1 MKQTDVAIIGAGSGG
16 YTTALELAKAGK
28 KVILIEKDRVGGA
41 CLIRGCIPSKAFVHA
56 SNIVHK
62 GKRSSDIGIDIGE
75 PVIDMVRIQEWKE
88 GIVDKMVK
96 GIEGQCKKAG
106 VDVLHGTARLVS
118 DKSLVVKFSDE
129 IPDEEIITEYVILAT
144 GASPREVPGF
154 EIDEKMIMSS
164 TGLLDLKEIPSS
176 MGVIGGGVIGLEL
189 STVMAKLGCDVTII
203 EILDDIL
210 PFSDDDVTRTIKKG
224 LKALGIKLLTGS
236 RAKLTGIDEN
246 NVSIEVQSPK
256 ESETMEF
263 QKILIGVGSQPNLEG
278 IGIEKAGIQ
287 LDKDGF
293 VKTDGKLRTS
303 SSNIFAIGDIRGNPM
318 LAHKA
323 SMDGIRVAKTI
334 LGVGVERQKEPII
347 PYVLFTEPE
356 LASAGLH
363 EWEAKEKGIEYQAKR
378 YYFAALGK
386 ALAMNE
392 KDGFVKILIDP
403 QGKIIGCTIIGPEAS
418 NLISEVTLA
427 IEKDLTVKEISN
439 IIHPHPTLSEGIW
452 ENARHLSE

>member
-1 MKQTDVAIIGAGSGG
+1 MKQADVAIIGAGSGG
-16 YTTALELAKAGK
+16 YTSALELAKAGK
-28 KVILIEKDRVGGA
+28 KVILIEKGRVGGA

-62 GKRSSDIGIDIGE
+62 GKRSSEIGIQIGE

-88 GIVDKMVK
+88 SIVDKMVK

-106 VDVLHGTARLVS
+106 VDVLHGTAKLVS
-118 DKSLVVKFSDE
+118 DKSLVVQFDDE
-129 IPDEEIITEYVILAT
+129 RPDEEIVTDNIILAT

-154 EIDEKMIMSS
+154 IIDEKMIMSS

-189 STVMAKLGCDVTII
+189 ATVMAKLGCAVTII

-224 LKALGIKLLTGS
+224 LKTLGIILLTGS
-236 RAKLTGIDEN
+236 QAKLIGTDEN
-246 NVSIEVQSPK
+246 SVKIDIQSSSG
-256 ESETMEF
+256 SEIMEF
-263 QKILIGVGSQPNLEG
+263 EKILIGVGSRPNIDG
-278 IGIEKAGIQ
+278 IGLEDVDIL
-287 LDKDGF
+287 LDEDGF
-293 VKTDGKLRTS
+293 VKTDSMLRTS
-303 SSNIFAIGDIRGNPM
+303 IPNVFAIGDIRGNPM

-323 SMDGIRVAKTI
+323 SMDGIRVANTI
-334 LGVGVERQKEPII
+334 LGTGIENEPVI

-363 EWEAKEKGIEYQAKR
+363 EWEAKEKGIEYQTKR
-378 YYFAALGK
+378 YYLAALGK

-403 QGKIIGCTIIGPEAS
+403 QGKMIGCTIIGPEAS

-427 IEKDLTVKEISN
+427 IEKGLTAKEISN